1 MPKYKNFTPTL
12 VEGFLEKMFGKIAT
26 AAGQKVAKEMGK
38 KDPKFGS
45 KMSRVADLKKE
56 NQELEKQ
63 ASIKEGIFEADNRR
77 TRALK
82 ESLEIQEKILRNERL
97 IKKLQNLDDL
107 EKKRNLEKELQ
118 NFQKSGLTA
127 LKKRFDLSSLEK
139 KVNDYDQK
147 ENNVNKFVI
156 NLLCL
161 KHGL

>member
-1 MPKYKNFTPTL
+1 
-12 VEGFLEKMFGKIAT
+12 
-26 AAGQKVAKEMGK
+26 
-38 KDPKFGS
+38 
-45 KMSRVADLKKE
+45 MSRIADLKKE

-63 ASIKEGIFEADNRR
+63 ASIKEWIFEADNRR

-139 KVNDYDQK
+139 KVNDA
-147 ENNVNKFVI
+147 
-156 NLLCL
+156 LLSGD
-161 KHGL
+161 KNRA